1 MKYLILILAV
11 TLTACGGGGG
21 SVATQANPFQ
31 EALGKSLPTQPTTPA
46 PSDPFAPLLKK
57 NGG

>member
-11 TLTACGGGGG
+11 TLTACGGGG
-21 SVATQANPFQ
+21 SVATQLNPFQ
-31 EALGKSLPTQPTTPA
+31 EALGKPLPTTPNIPA
-46 PSDPFAPLLKK
+46 PTDPFAPLVKP

>member
-1 MKYLILILAV
+1 MKYLILILTL

-21 SVATQANPFQ
+21 SVVTQANPFQ
-31 EALGKSLPTQPTTPA
+31 EALGKPLPTQPTTPA
-46 PSDPFAPLLKK
+46 PSDPFAPVLKP